1 MEDTLSI
8 EKGSEDGQKYCG
20 PRIYVINDP
29 VPCWA
34 SIERNILTIRSDL
47 VSDFEEVADVT
58 ITVILANSVTDDFEL
73 ADLRTFHSCA

>member
-1 MEDTLSI
+1 MRIAIGTGTYNQILEVEDTLSI

-34 SIERNILTIRSDL
+34 SIERNILTIT
-47 VSDFEEVADVT
+47 VNIT
-58 ITVILANSVTDDFEL
+58 ITQVNILTM
-73 ADLRTFHSCA
+73 